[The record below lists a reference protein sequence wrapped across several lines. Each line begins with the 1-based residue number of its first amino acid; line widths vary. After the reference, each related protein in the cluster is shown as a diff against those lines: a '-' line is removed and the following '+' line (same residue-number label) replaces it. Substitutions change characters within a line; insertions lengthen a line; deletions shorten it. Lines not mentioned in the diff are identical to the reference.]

1 MSNRHRT
8 KIQLNLPH
16 EDNDYK
22 ALLYT
27 EIWLVMSRVEWMKGI
42 SHIWFWGWELSPS
55 LPGDR
60 YQSLA
65 HKIDNRAEISGNIV

>member
-27 EIWLVMSRVEWMKGI
+27 EISTGYE
-42 SHIWFWGWELSPS
+42 
-55 LPGDR
+55 
-60 YQSLA
+60 
-65 HKIDNRAEISGNIV
+65 SG